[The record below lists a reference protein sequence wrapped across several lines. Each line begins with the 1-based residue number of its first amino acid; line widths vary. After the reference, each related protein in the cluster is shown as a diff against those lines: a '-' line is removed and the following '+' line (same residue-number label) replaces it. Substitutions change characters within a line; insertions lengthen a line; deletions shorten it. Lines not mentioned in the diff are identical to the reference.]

1 LEIELIAAR
10 SASDRMRPATPLRD
24 ERRHEAG
31 ITLVEMLVVVVI
43 IGLMVGI
50 SVPAFQAGLPS
61 IRLRGASS
69 AVAQFLAEA
78 RNQTERG
85 QAAVLLTIDPAAG
98 RLSYRSV
105 NGDSE
110 SETSLPQGVEIAAIA
125 PVPVGTPTAGAVP
138 AREFLLYPSAA
149 VPLLV
154 VELRNERGAGKAIR
168 LDPFTA
174 MPLVTDL
181 PPPRA
186 R

>member
-1 LEIELIAAR
+1 LESELTGNRIASAR
-10 SASDRMRPATPLRD
+10 MSPAFSLRGRPRD
-24 ERRHEAG
+24 EAG
-31 ITLVEMLVVVVI
+31 VTLVEMLVVVVI

-61 IRLRGASS
+61 IRLRGAST

-78 RNQTERG
+78 RNQVERG
-85 QAAVLLTIDPAAG
+85 QVAVLLQIDPSKG
-98 RLSYRSV
+98 RLHYRSV
-105 NGDSE
+105 NGE
-110 SETSLPQGVEIAAIA
+110 SEGETLLPQGVEIAAIA
-125 PVPVGTPTAGAVP
+125 PIPVGSP
-138 AREFLLYPSAA
+138 APGVAPPREFLLYPAGA
-149 VPLLV
+149 PPLIV

-174 MPLVTDL
+174 LPQVVDL